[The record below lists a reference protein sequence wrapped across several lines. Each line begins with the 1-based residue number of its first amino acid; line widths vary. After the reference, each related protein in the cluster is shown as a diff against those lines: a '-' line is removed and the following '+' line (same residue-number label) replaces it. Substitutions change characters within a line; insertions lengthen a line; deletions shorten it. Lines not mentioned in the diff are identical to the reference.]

1 MPRTLLALA
10 ALSFAALS
18 AGCTQDSTSASTSTP
33 APDVQSSAAATSPAK
48 VTTKLAGVLIYADW
62 CGSCKVLDP
71 KVETV
76 KNGGPYEGVSFVK
89 LDYTD
94 KDADAF
100 FAAADQAGVGAA
112 VRGAFA
118 ENIKTGQMLLID
130 TKSQTVVS
138 TIKKN
143 VSPSGMTKAIID
155 AAAAI

>member
-1 MPRTLLALA
+1 MPRTLMALA
-10 ALSFAALS
+10 ALSVAALS

-33 APDVQSSAAATSPAK
+33 APEVQSAAETSPAMA
-48 VTTKLAGVLIYADW
+48 TTKLAGVLIYADW

-143 VSPSGMTKAIID
+143 VSPNGMTKAIID